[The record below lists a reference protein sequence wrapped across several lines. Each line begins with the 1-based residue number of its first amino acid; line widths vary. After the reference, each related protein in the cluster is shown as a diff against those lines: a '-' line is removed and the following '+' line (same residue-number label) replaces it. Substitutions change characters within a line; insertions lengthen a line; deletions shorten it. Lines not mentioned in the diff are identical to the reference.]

1 MRRDY
6 TPHELAYSESVG
18 KQLNLK
24 GSHFE
29 LGNFSSK
36 NFYATTNLVKYPNH
50 VGFRPEKLNEE
61 KKEDL
66 RTHHFNLGFY
76 RRNIFYSFLI
86 N

>member
-6 TPHELAYSESVG
+6 VPHEFDTNESLG

-29 LGNFSSK
+29 LGNYSNK
-36 NFYATTNLVKYPNH
+36 NFYATTNLAKYPNH

-61 KKEDL
+61 KKADL
-66 RTHHFNLGFY
+66 RAHHFNLGFLS
-76 RRNIFYSFLI
+76 I
-86 N
+86 